1 VSDVARASV
10 AALSGDDVAGAYNVA
25 SGHPITLGRNGP
37 HPRRGARQRTL
48 AGGDRQYRLGDV
60 RHVVAD
66 PARAQRDLRLVHTVE
81 PVAGLTRFADEPLRG
96 APRQT

>member
-1 VSDVARASV
+1 MVT
-10 AALSGDDVAGAYNVA
+10 GE
-25 SGHPITLGRNGP
+25 
-37 HPRRGARQRTL
+37 
-48 AGGDRQYRLGDV
+48 YRLGDV